1 MCKQDHDI
9 PGVYPKGMGMVVG
22 MVVGMGVGMIGGM
35 GMGMGVGVGTQSLVQ
50 LNVSTLYTVK

>member
-9 PGVYPKGMGMVVG
+9 PGVYPKGMGMGLGVD
-22 MVVGMGVGMIGGM
+22 VGMIGGM
-35 GMGMGVGVGTQSLVQ
+35 GMGVGTQSLVQ

>member
-22 MVVGMGVGMIGGM
+22 MGVGMIGGM
-35 GMGMGVGVGTQSLVQ
+35 GMGMGVGTQSLVQ